1 MSLRLLLPNQLNF
14 RFKRPESS
22 SRTKKEMQ
30 PTLHL
35 FLAAGEGF
43 EPSHT
48 ESESAVL
55 PLHKP
60 AISVPCR
67 NNKKYYSRYFRKV
80 KPFLTKFFLP
90 EKKLLRE
97 AVSTPRTAR
106 KGRDCRGNGT
116 PFRAVLTHS
125 TVLGL
130 RRSSGQINGS
140 QQEEL
145 VSGPLLE
152 ELFLFSAVGPCF
164 LLWALEEEDLLW
176 LLRLALRIS
185 SL

>member
-60 AISVPCR
+60 AISCALTSAGYIILTYPSFV
-67 NNKKYYSRYFRKV
+67 KSYFSFFQTFSERFFFPS
-80 KPFLTKFFLP
+80 PFSPIQSFF
-90 EKKLLRE
+90 
-97 AVSTPRTAR
+97 A
-106 KGRDCRGNGT
+106 
-116 PFRAVLTHS
+116 
-125 TVLGL
+125 
-130 RRSSGQINGS
+130 
-140 QQEEL
+140 
-145 VSGPLLE
+145 
-152 ELFLFSAVGPCF
+152 LFFSF
-164 LLWALEEEDLLW
+164 LLT
-176 LLRLALRIS
+176 LRYIF
-185 SL
+185 SLFHRGLSIFLYNSIIA